1 MGNCFSCDVAAGKK
15 NGLQDLKYVVELDG
29 GWILDHNS
37 DEKSYLGYLILATK
51 KHVED
56 LDKLSLEQA
65 STLGINIKRINYSL
79 KKYWLAN
86 FDDVI
91 ERIHIA
97 YLNEGPFI
105 AKDMNGSHVHFHIVP
120 RTKKMIPDY
129 NGDKIGLHLLEYFD
143 KFPDYLRKS
152 DTNKKELMIYL
163 KYSLNSKKQP
173 F

>member
-129 NGDKIGLHLLEYFD
+129 NGDKIGWHLLEYFD